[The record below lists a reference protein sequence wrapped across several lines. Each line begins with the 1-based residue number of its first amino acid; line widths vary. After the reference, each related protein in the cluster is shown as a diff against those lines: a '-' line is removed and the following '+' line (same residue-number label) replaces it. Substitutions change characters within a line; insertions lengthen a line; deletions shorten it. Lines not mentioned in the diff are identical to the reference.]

1 MGFDEQVFTGGDDSS
16 VQALIAQR
24 LVSRS
29 GPLPDPED
37 HAGFERALP
46 GCAERIVRMAEKAQ
60 DAAIEDGHLST
71 RADQLEKAER
81 NIYDYATVGLAA
93 SGHMFKEITGLRV
106 DSFIV
111 P

>member
-1 MGFDEQVFTGGDDSS
+1 MGFDGRVFAGGDDSS

-37 HAGFERALP
+37 LAGFERALP